1 MDESAKEVLKY
12 LIVILAAPAW
22 IPFIRALGQ
31 EIKLCMREEGGF
43 LGKTPN
49 KEKLEEIRREIAR
62 EESPLISEP
71 LAHLRVASGPKA
83 APGRGGDQSGGGG
96 GFRR

>member
-1 MDESAKEVLKY
+1 MDDSAKEIVKY
-12 LIVILAAPAW
+12 LIVILSAPAW

-31 EIKLCMREEGGF
+31 EITLCMREEGGF

-71 LAHLRVASGPKA
+71 LAHMRVDSGPKA
-83 APGRGGDQSGGGG
+83 APGAGGDGR
-96 GFRR
+96 FRR

>member
-1 MDESAKEVLKY
+1 MEDSAKEILKY
-12 LIVILAAPAW
+12 LIVIFSAPLW

-31 EIKLCMREEGGF
+31 ELKLSMREEGGF

-62 EESPLISEP
+62 EESPLVDEP
-71 LAHLRVASGPKA
+71 LAHLRVSSGPKS
-83 APGRGGDQSGGGG
+83 APGASGDAPGG